1 MSSSKAE
8 RVLIVEDDPGGR
20 EPLAVFLRRRGYNVE
35 VAPTVAAGVAK
46 LTPSVTHLILDLRLP
61 DGPGIQLLERVR
73 EQNLPAKVA
82 VVTGASSD
90 ELLANAVMMR
100 PDAFLRKPVDFGD
113 LLGWLE
119 GGAAADL
126 HPLLSAD

>member
-1 MSSSKAE
+1 V
-8 RVLIVEDDPGGR
+8 RNED
-20 EPLAVFLRRRGYNVE
+20 
-35 VAPTVAAGVAK
+35 
-46 LTPSVTHLILDLRLP
+46 
-61 DGPGIQLLERVR
+61 
-73 EQNLPAKVA
+73 LPAKVA
-82 VVTGASSD
+82 VVTGASAD

-126 HPLLSAD
+126 HPLLSAE